1 MSKNLSIILLIGF
14 LTACNGQ
21 SNSSTSSSN
30 NSSLNSSSI
39 VSNANSNSSQVVEEK
54 FVSKINWKEIDDF
67 KTNLYETSAILNNYK
82 NNELTKE
89 YVSNIMERSSYVI
102 IPENP
107 QKGFNLPYI
116 IKFPDRN
123 YEEVNKDYK
132 NHLML
137 IMSNPDAN
145 NSYFNY
151 AFFDHYQR
159 FNNAYFRKIS
169 DEIFSPIVIPLFNRQ
184 CIINRQSE
192 DQVLNT
198 LLDRDVVLANPTNII
213 FYEKGDSCDPKANSG
228 RLSEKEQ
235 FHLIDIEDQVK
246 NIIIDAKQI
255 INRFGFDLADKIF
268 AFGYSGSANFNQRF
282 SLIFPELIKAY
293 FSGGSSLVSM
303 PAASSNDISLIYP
316 LGTHDFKQLFNKD
329 FDLASYQKIAKFH
342 LIGKYEDT
350 FSPIDFAIRD
360 DFVKLYVENLSK
372 FSFANK
378 DKNIDPIPV
387 WNKMGN
393 LFNKFEGQAMHVANL
408 ETGHFVDDQDI
419 KAIRAFFQMNKNS
432 EIPTYP
438 NLKDIS
444 KYIVVYSDGSEIK
457 DLNYADKLDNVKVTP
472 APSEN
477 ELSLLNSNRNVIV
490 SQFSNATSTGK
501 DFDLIVNKLK
511 LTQADKAYGGFEEI
525 VEFKSAIVLMDSVV
539 KRRIDLN
546 VFGITKIEKNQVI
559 SKIHNDQRVVI
570 LYPGLDQEMQ
580 KMIDN
585 IPIDIMSKDYD
596 YIDTKLSPPTP
607 DEEEENQEQ
616 EQNQQENQLILSN
629 RNLVL
634 SSKVTQS
641 SGGSD
646 FDALFSKFKLNNTD
660 RGSGFSPEALEF
672 KAVVILVDQAILS
685 RVDLTLF
692 GVSNLTSNTIISKIH
707 NKQRVIIVY
716 PNNPNR
722 MIEMIN
728 NLPLDIFEKDYNLKQ
743 NYN

>member
-1 MSKNLSIILLIGF
+1 
-14 LTACNGQ
+14 
-21 SNSSTSSSN
+21 
-30 NSSLNSSSI
+30 
-39 VSNANSNSSQVVEEK
+39 
-54 FVSKINWKEIDDF
+54 
-67 KTNLYETSAILNNYK
+67 
-82 NNELTKE
+82 
-89 YVSNIMERSSYVI
+89 
-102 IPENP
+102 
-107 QKGFNLPYI
+107 
-116 IKFPDRN
+116 
-123 YEEVNKDYK
+123 
-132 NHLML
+132 
-137 IMSNPDAN
+137 
-145 NSYFNY
+145 
-151 AFFDHYQR
+151 
-159 FNNAYFRKIS
+159 
-169 DEIFSPIVIPLFNRQ
+169 
-184 CIINRQSE
+184 
-192 DQVLNT
+192 
-198 LLDRDVVLANPTNII
+198 
-213 FYEKGDSCDPKANSG
+213 
-228 RLSEKEQ
+228 
-235 FHLIDIEDQVK
+235 
-246 NIIIDAKQI
+246 
-255 INRFGFDLADKIF
+255 
-268 AFGYSGSANFNQRF
+268 
-282 SLIFPELIKAY
+282 
-293 FSGGSSLVSM
+293 
-303 PAASSNDISLIYP
+303 
-316 LGTHDFKQLFNKD
+316 
-329 FDLASYQKIAKFH
+329 
-342 LIGKYEDT
+342 
-350 FSPIDFAIRD
+350 
-360 DFVKLYVENLSK
+360 
-372 FSFANK
+372 
-378 DKNIDPIPV
+378 
-387 WNKMGN
+387 MGN
-393 LFNKFEGQAMHVANL
+393 LFNRFEGQAMHVANL

-490 SQFSNATSTGK
+490 SQFSDATSTGK
-501 DFDLIVNKLK
+501 EFDLIVNKLK
-511 LTQADKAYGGFEEI
+511 LTQADKANGGFKEI

-539 KRRIDLN
+539 KRRIDLT
-546 VFGITKIEKNQVI
+546 VFGISKIEKNQVI
-559 SKIHNDQRVVI
+559 SKIHNGQRVVI

-580 KMIDN
+580 KMIEN

-596 YIDTKLSPPTP
+596 YIDTKLSPPTQ

-616 EQNQQENQLILSN
+616 EQNQQEDQLILSN

-660 RGSGFSPEALEF
+660 RGSGFSPDALEF